1 MNLIDRYFNKSKEVC
16 LSSKYFFL
24 SLVFI
29 MMIYFSNENF
39 SAFPQGLPSINDQ
52 SLKLDL
58 VADGLQSPTSMA
70 FLTGN
75 SILITQKEGIVSKL
89 DLSTPT
95 ILQPILEL
103 SNVDSKNERG
113 LLGIAIDNSILADS
127 WAGNNQSEEFDVFLF
142 VTETG
147 TQLDQGTQEMESNN
161 ELGNRVYKYT
171 WDGQSLSNPAIILDL
186 PAGPGTNHQGG
197 KVKIGPDNQLY
208 AIVGEL
214 QREGQ
219 LQNINDG
226 PNPDDSGVIF
236 RVNPI
241 DGSPSVN
248 NPFIDV
254 DDSDRTPL
262 AKYYAY
268 GIRNSFGFDFD
279 PITAKMWDAE
289 NGQDF
294 YDEINLVEA
303 GFNSGWKLV
312 MGPISKSVGVT
323 ENDLVNI
330 QGSNYADPLFSWEQS
345 RGVTDLEFLK
355 SDNLGKKYENNLF
368 VGDITRGNLFFF
380 EVNEN
385 RSGLIFDNNPNIAN
399 DLIASN
405 EEELSSITLGSGFKG
420 ITDIET
426 GPDGNLYVLTY
437 SRADGGQG
445 ALYRIS
451 ENMTPPTS

>member
-29 MMIYFSNENF
+29 MMIYFSNESF

-70 FLTGN
+70 FLTDN
-75 SILITQKEGIVSKL
+75 SILITHKEGIVSKL

-127 WAGNNQSEEFDVFLF
+127 GAGNNQSEELDVFLF

-147 TQLDQGTQEMESNN
+147 TQLDQGTQEIESNN

-171 WDGQSLSNPAIILDL
+171 WDENSLSNPAIILDL

-219 LQNINDG
+219 LQNVNDG
-226 PNPDDSGVIF
+226 PNPDDSGVIL

-254 DDSDRTPL
+254 DDSDGNPL

-289 NGQDF
+289 NGQEF

-345 RGVTDLEFLK
+345 RGITDLEFLK
-355 SDNLGKKYENNLF
+355 SDKLGKKYENNVF
-368 VGDITRGNLFFF
+368 VGDITRGNLFYF

-385 RSGLIFDNNPNIAN
+385 RSGLIFNNNPNIAN
-399 DLIASN
+399 DLIASD
-405 EEELSSITLGSGFKG
+405 EEEISSITLGSGFKG

-451 ENMTPPTS
+451 ENIPFPTS